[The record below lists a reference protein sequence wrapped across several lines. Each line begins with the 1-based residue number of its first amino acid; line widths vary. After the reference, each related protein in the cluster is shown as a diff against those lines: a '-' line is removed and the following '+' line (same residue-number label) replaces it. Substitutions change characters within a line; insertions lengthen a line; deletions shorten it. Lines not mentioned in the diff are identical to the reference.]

1 MSSTEPGAGIAILHL
16 DPYICVALKPGGMP
30 VQPDSTGSPSLLE
43 LLSDQLKGKE
53 LGLVHRLDRPV
64 SGAVLL
70 ARDADV
76 LRDLNAQFRDRQ
88 VQKSYWAIVEGV
100 PAIDSSQE
108 WQVLEHRL
116 VHDGRAKRSRV
127 AEADG
132 PEGDA
137 SSLLRFRVLAQG
149 ERLAL
154 LEVRP
159 EGGAFHQIRAQL
171 AAAGTPIRGDVKY
184 GARRGEKDRSIGL
197 HARYLAFVHPIDGK
211 PIEVIAPAPSTQ
223 VWRAMLGL
231 VERRGEEPR

>member
-1 MSSTEPGAGIAILHL
+1 MSSTEPAADIGILL
-16 DPYICVALKPGGMP
+16 VDEYLCVAQKPAGMP
-30 VQPDSTGSPSLLE
+30 VQADQTETPSLLE
-43 LLSDQLKGKE
+43 RLTTQLGDRA

-70 ARDADV
+70 ARDPEV
-76 LRDLNAQFRDRQ
+76 LRELNSQFRDRQ
-88 VQKSYWAIVEGV
+88 VEKSYWAIVEGV
-100 PAIDSSQE
+100 VAVDGTQE

-116 VHDGRAKRSRV
+116 LHDGRAKRSRV
-127 AEADG
+127 AEAAG
-132 PEGDA
+132 PEEGET
-137 SSLLRFRVLAQG
+137 SILRFKVLAQG

-184 GARRGEKDRSIGL
+184 GARRGEKDRSIAL
-197 HARYLAFVHPIDGK
+197 HARSLAFVHPIHGK
-211 PIEVIAPAPSTQ
+211 AVEVLAPAPSTQ

-231 VERRGEEPR
+231 VEAGATQL